1 MQFSQENERLNFR
14 YAVFDFELSVS
25 ASEKILQMISNK
37 MSHQHGIIPSDATFL
52 LRLINSFENLKDR
65 SDKSNHLKTIQKYM
79 LYEEITKN

>member
-37 MSHQHGIIPSDATFL
+37 MSHQRGIIPSDATFL
-52 LRLINSFENLKDR
+52 LCLINTFENVKDR
-65 SDKSNHLKTIQKYM
+65 HDKSNHRIKLKNT
-79 LYEEITKN
+79 